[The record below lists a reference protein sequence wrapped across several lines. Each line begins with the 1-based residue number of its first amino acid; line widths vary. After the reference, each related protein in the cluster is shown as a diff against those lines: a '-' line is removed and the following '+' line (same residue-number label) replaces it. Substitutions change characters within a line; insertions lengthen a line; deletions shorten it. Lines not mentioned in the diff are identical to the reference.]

1 MDVSS
6 TVFFLHSLISE
17 CKKNM
22 IIVFKMKIPF
32 LILTFLR
39 FLLSCEQ
46 VCNKISSQRVLLLWI
61 LKGFSNVYNRAG
73 KCENYRK
80 ERSRARCVS
89 FELTKLMSEEE

>member
-1 MDVSS
+1 MYHLLSFFQNDV
-6 TVFFLHSLISE
+6 ISE

-22 IIVFKMKIPF
+22 GIVFKMKIPF

-39 FLLSCEQ
+39 FLFSCEQ
-46 VCNKISSQRVLLLWI
+46 VCNKISSQRVLLLWM
-61 LKGFSNVYNRAG
+61 LKGFYNVYNRAG